1 MTEFNDI
8 ELFEVFEELSKN
20 EGIDDI
26 HKKTVSVDEAL
37 LICLDKFGIVKI
49 EYISELCGL
58 SADSV
63 VEELKGAIFQ
73 NPEPFLLGE
82 EYDITSHWVLSP
94 KYLSGNVR
102 KKLLEAEKANK
113 KFPDRF
119 SVNIERLKAVVPEKV
134 DIDDI
139 HIALGASWIPVEE
152 VALFIK
158 HFLNLKAIPEVYFYE
173 DLLTYKIIP
182 NEESRDSVLNTIT
195 YGVRGES
202 FEYGSNHIKQ
212 YLTALEIIEQTMNA
226 KTIKVFDYV
235 PKGGWSIYEYEPVL
249 NQAKTVEAQNKQ
261 KAIIDAFKDYV
272 YGDRA
277 RTIRFEQYYNDKFVG
292 YTYSQYDGSFLKLS
306 DINPSVT
313 LYKHQR
319 DVVARVLLSDNNLLL
334 AHDVGTGKTYEMI
347 VSVHEM
353 YRMGIS
359 RKNLIVVPNNV
370 LKATIDAHKHLY
382 KEDKIL
388 EIYPKDFV
396 PANRNY
402 MLERIRDGD
411 YVAIYMAYSSF
422 DMVVMSKDYYVD
434 KMTREIQELN
444 TAAYNT
450 SVKHEKSKLK
460 SKEEALR
467 KKLGKYV
474 VEERPCE
481 WLTFD
486 ELGITT
492 LVVDEAH
499 NYKNI
504 PIQTRADSIVGMGG
518 SSKKC
523 REMLEKAHYVQRL
536 IFATGTPLTNSLA
549 DLFTFQIYLQ
559 PATLEYHKINTFDTW
574 VNTFGQRETTIECDV
589 DANSRSL
596 RAMTRFS
603 SFHNLSELM
612 SLFSQVCDFHH
623 LDESSEGL
631 PKFNGHENICVPK
644 NHAQHEYINGL
655 SERTDQIRSKQVK
668 RNEDNLLKVT
678 TDGRLAALDIRL
690 VECDV
695 PYDKNSISKTDAC
708 AAKLLELYYGYPESV
723 QVVFSDIGTPKAKF
737 NIYDELASKLVIK
750 GIPRHEIAF
759 VHDATTESSRA
770 KLFSAMNKGT
780 VRIVIGST
788 QKLGVGVNV
797 QERLVAL
804 HHLSVPWRPADMV
817 QREGRILRKGNTSKE
832 VFMYRYITEGSFD
845 AYSWQLLENK
855 QRFISSFLSGTS
867 VAREIGDIADAVL
880 SYAEVK
886 ALAIGNPLIK
896 KRVEVSNKLERTKI
910 AFRSRQREM
919 QQLKNMIEETPEK
932 LARLKKLSKQTR
944 KDYEWYKGV
953 KETVSNEERIAFGEE
968 LLEALR
974 DNFEKDKE
982 RLFDDYQGFL
992 VMLPAN
998 MSEKHPHII
1007 LVSEKGNRY
1016 YCEIDTDNKTP
1027 LGVTKSIDYVL
1038 EHLLERSEK
1047 LHYER
1052 ELVKKQLSEAERDL
1066 KRENPY
1072 FEEIET
1078 IKKELFDIDSKLE
1091 TQAKEVK
1098 RE

>member
-1 MTEFNDI
+1 MNEYNETNIVDI
-8 ELFEVFEELSKN
+8 LEVVSEEYETDVAN
-20 EGIDDI
+20 CGNIP
-26 HKKTVSVDEAL
+26 VDEAL
-37 LICLDKFGIVKI
+37 FNCLNTFGSVNV
-49 EYISELCGL
+49 EYISTLCGH
-58 SADSV
+58 SVDNV
-63 VEELKGAIFQ
+63 VEELRGAIFQ
-73 NPEPFLLGE
+73 DPEAFLPGE
-82 EYDITSHWVLSP
+82 EYDIGSHWVLSS
-94 KYLSGNVR
+94 KYLGGNVR
-102 KKLLEAEKANK
+102 KKLSEAERADEKYPG
-113 KFPDRF
+113 KFSF
-119 SVNIERLKAVVPEKV
+119 NIERLKAVVPEKV

-139 HIALGASWIPVEE
+139 HIALGASWVPVEE
-152 VALFIK
+152 VAMFIAR
-158 HFLNLKAIPEVYFYE
+158 FLNLQAIPEVYFYE

-182 NEESRDSVLNTIT
+182 TEESRNSVLNTIT

-226 KTIKVFDYV
+226 KTIKVYDYV
-235 PKGGWSIYEYEPVL
+235 PKGGWSFYEYEPVL
-249 NQAKTVEAQNKQ
+249 NPTKTVEAQNKQ

-277 RTIRFEQYYNDKFVG
+277 RTIRFEQYYNDKLVG
-292 YTYSQYDGSFLKLS
+292 YTYSQYDGAFLKLS
-306 DINPSVT
+306 DLNPAIT

-347 VSVHEM
+347 VSVHEL
-353 YRMGIS
+353 YRLGKS
-359 RKNLIVVPNNV
+359 KKNLIVVPNNV

-382 KEDKIL
+382 KDDKIL
-388 EIYPKDFV
+388 EIYPKDFT
-396 PANRNY
+396 PDKRDY
-402 MLERIRDGD
+402 ILKRIRDND

-434 KMTREIQELN
+434 KMTREIKELH

-450 SVKHEKSKLK
+450 NVKHEKSKLK

-549 DLFTFQIYLQ
+549 DLFTFQTYLQ

-695 PYDKNSISKTDAC
+695 PYDNNSISKTDAC

-797 QERLVAL
+797 QERLIAL

-867 VAREIGDIADAVL
+867 AEREMSDIADAVL

-910 AFRSRQREM
+910 AFRSRQREI
-919 QQLKNMIEETPEK
+919 QQLKAVIEAIPEK
-932 LARLKKLSKQTR
+932 LAKLKRLSKQAR
-944 KDYEWYKGV
+944 RDYELYIAV
-953 KETVSNEERIAFGEE
+953 KEPISNEERGAFGEE
-968 LLEALR
+968 LIEALR
-974 DNFEKDKE
+974 DNVEIEKE
-982 RLFDDYQGFL
+982 RYFDKYQGFS

-998 MSEKHPHII
+998 MNEKYPHIL
-1007 LVSEKGNRY
+1007 LVSENGNAY
-1016 YCEIDTDNKTP
+1016 YCEMDLDNKTP
-1027 LGVTKSIDYVL
+1027 LGVTKTIDYIL
-1038 EHLLERSEK
+1038 DHLLERAEK
-1047 LHYER
+1047 LHQER
-1052 ELVKKQLSEAERDL
+1052 ELVKKQLFEAKNDL

-1072 FEEIET
+1072 SEEIEA
-1078 IKKELFDIDSKLE
+1078 IKKELSDIDSALE
-1091 TQAKEVK
+1091 AKAKEVK
-1098 RE
+1098 PA